1 MNHIRHISRL
11 AAVLAG
17 ALLAFSAATAAAFP
31 ASYGITD
38 APSTGVPLPCTPQCA
53 APQPAPAGLHAVVVG
68 GMPGWQITLI
78 AVAAALAAAAV
89 AVLADRARA
98 ARQESLV

>member
-17 ALLAFSAATAAAFP
+17 ALLAFGAATAAAFA

-38 APSTGVPLPCTPQCA
+38 APSSGVQLPCTPQCA
-53 APQPAPAGLHAVVVG
+53 APQPAPAGPHAVVG

-78 AVAAALAAAAV
+78 AVGAALAAAAV